1 MDIRLGKKK
10 SIGAYLNNYDDESH
24 WAVGLFDCLD
34 THLDACT
41 ISSFRHRIRLIKL
54 YLFIT
59 FIIINLP
66 GAQFWSRG
74 PVGCA

>member
-10 SIGAYLNNYDDESH
+10 AGAYLNDYDDESH

-41 ISSFRHRIRLIKL
+41 ICFRMGTKYALFYFICDCIF
-54 YLFIT
+54 YLF
-59 FIIINLP
+59 FKIIL
-66 GAQFWSRG
+66 F
-74 PVGCA
+74 